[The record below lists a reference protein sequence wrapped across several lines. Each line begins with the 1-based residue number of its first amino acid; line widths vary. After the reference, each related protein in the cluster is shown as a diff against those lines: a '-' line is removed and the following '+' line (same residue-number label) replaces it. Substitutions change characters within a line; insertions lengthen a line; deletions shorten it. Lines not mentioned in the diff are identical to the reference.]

1 MDKKASTMN
10 QLLNPAMKD
19 LEDQI
24 ASMKF
29 EGKSRKEL
37 TFHVARHLSM
47 QGINP
52 TVEKVRNVTGQG
64 STSDIAKDL
73 KEYRD
78 ELAKS
83 LRHRSLKVSMPDE
96 YLGLVETMIEQ
107 IWEGATD
114 ISEKQFDKQR
124 SEIEAELSTAA
135 RLVETT
141 KALHQA
147 EISNSQ
153 ALKEE
158 LASERQKREEVEQK
172 IAGLTAER
180 DQLAQSV
187 VEWQANSEAERQTRE
202 KEREQAGREMDA
214 MRQAHQRSM
223 EQAEGDRKYVMLQ
236 LDMAREAERG
246 LRAQLLQAENDRIHT
261 NERQRIEVNNLR
273 DKNGALSLEI
283 GELRGE
289 LKATTAS
296 NEEYKTKIEALYS
309 KLDELSKSRAEEAER
324 EMQAS
329 AVEKILIEARNAP
342 HVFEVTDNKG
352 YEVKAEFNPDKKKP
366 DVWLEDENDK
376 VIGQRFQSVAA
387 LDKYCLTLNE

>member
-10 QLLNPAMKD
+10 QLLNPAMKN
-19 LEDQI
+19 LEEQI

-29 EGKSRKEL
+29 DGKCRKEL

-64 STSDIAKDL
+64 STSDIARDL

-83 LRHRSLKVSMPDE
+83 LRHRSLKVSLPDE

-124 SEIEAELSTAA
+124 AEIEAKLSTAA

-141 KALHQA
+141 KTLHQA
-147 EISNSQ
+147 EIANSQ
-153 ALKEE
+153 ALKQE
-158 LASERQKREEVEQK
+158 LATERQKREEVEQK
-172 IAGLTAER
+172 IAGLMAER

-187 VEWQANSEAERQTRE
+187 TQWQANTEAERQTRE
-202 KEREQAGREMDA
+202 TEREQASREMDA

-273 DKNGALSLEI
+273 DKNGALSLQI

-296 NEEYKTKIEALYS
+296 NEEYKTKIETLYS
-309 KLDELSKSRAEEAER
+309 KLDELNKSRAEEAER
-324 EMQAS
+324 DMQAS

-342 HVFEVTDNKG
+342 NVFEVTDNKG

-366 DVWLEDENDK
+366 DVWLEDENGK
-376 VIGQRFQSVAA
+376 VIGQRFQSVAP
-387 LDKYCLTLNE
+387 LDKYCLSLNE